1 MWYRSDGQEKE
12 NRHLMGNEILIRSY
26 KDRRMNPLKMHENQT
41 EIVTSQPTKI
51 QVVKA
56 MIFPVVMY
64 RCESW
69 NIKLNAKELML
80 LNCGVG
86 EDSLESLGQQGDPT
100 SPS

>member
-1 MWYRSDGQEKE
+1 
-12 NRHLMGNEILIRSY
+12 MGNEILIRSY
-26 KDRRMNPLKMHENQT
+26 KDRHMNPLKMHENQI

-69 NIKLNAKELML
+69 IIKKSE
-80 LNCGVG
+80 
-86 EDSLESLGQQGDPT
+86 
-100 SPS
+100 